1 MSENTENNET
11 TEENVS
17 SDFNLE
23 NDFKVD
29 PLIPNGTYTANVIQV
44 DLKLAKANIQWKIAL
59 DGNGGFMNDGETP
72 VDGATVFFNNW
83 LPKKGD
89 ETTASSNG
97 RGTKFQAKVNQ
108 MKKFADKMGIT
119 ESFNTLTNI
128 QEAIDNGDYIG
139 LAVKV
144 KVSTKEYPIGSGNFS
159 NEVNEMIG
167 A

>member
-1 MSENTENNET
+1 MSEETTET

-29 PLIPNGTYTANVIQV
+29 PLIPNGTYLANVIAV
-44 DLKLAKANIQWKIAL
+44 DLKLSKANIQWKVAL
-59 DGNGGFMNDGETP
+59 DGNGGFMNDGETA

-89 ETTASSNG
+89 ETTVSSNG

-108 MKKFADKMGIT
+108 MKKFADKMMIT
-119 ESFNTLTNI
+119 DSFNTIAKI
-128 QEAIDNGDYIG
+128 QEAVDNGDYIG

-144 KVSTKEYPIGSGNFS
+144 KVSTKEYPVGSGNFS
-159 NEVNEMIG
+159 NEVNEMT
-167 A
+167 AA